1 VIRDA
6 WGNDIYWNDCN
17 VFWDRAIADSWQR
30 IAEPSKNPSYR
41 PQYVWDTGMS
51 TLRQLLCLF
60 SSGALVSHLSQH
72 FGRILE
78 AWELSNKLAFELNAQ
93 LKPGQGWDHRHVLR
107 APSIS
112 EDSRSH
118 GDPRAW
124 IFRLSDLNHYNWC
137 FWLVALALLL
147 EVPDEEWRRLI
158 ALIGEEGHDVLL
170 DKVMATR
177 QPDRII
183 GTTLLHHK
191 PYARLLAAI
200 EAHEEQQAGKLFAFV
215 DNWYAELQRK
225 GNDELW
231 WYLFAD
237 PVKHP
242 LEKGSYFG
250 RWCLEAAVAAKA
262 FHMDDSLC
270 IGHESYPS
278 AFLGPDG
285 PGAHLNVEPKKP
297 GLWQSWLKCLRSH

>member
-1 VIRDA
+1 MIRDA

-60 SSGALVSHLSQH
+60 SSGALVSPLSQH

-93 LKPGQGWDHRHVLR
+93 LGPGQGWDHRHVLR

-137 FWLVALALLL
+137 FWQ
-147 EVPDEEWRRLI
+147 
-158 ALIGEEGHDVLL
+158 IG
-170 DKVMATR
+170 R
-177 QPDRII
+177 
-183 GTTLLHHK
+183 
-191 PYARLLAAI
+191 
-200 EAHEEQQAGKLFAFV
+200 AHV
-215 DNWYAELQRK
+215 
-225 GNDELW
+225 
-231 WYLFAD
+231 
-237 PVKHP
+237 
-242 LEKGSYFG
+242 
-250 RWCLEAAVAAKA
+250 
-262 FHMDDSLC
+262 
-270 IGHESYPS
+270 
-278 AFLGPDG
+278 
-285 PGAHLNVEPKKP
+285 
-297 GLWQSWLKCLRSH
+297 